1 MNIHI
6 LMHES
11 FEAPGAILDWARK
24 HDHKVSHTRFSLN
37 DKLPINI
44 KVVGGYHDLATFVSG
59 VASLPR
65 IVTLH
70 DFEIKTEKNEATS
83 KLRMN
88 IVAKTYR
95 YNDKGLQK

>member
-1 MNIHI
+1 
-6 LMHES
+6 
-11 FEAPGAILDWARK
+11 
-24 HDHKVSHTRFSLN
+24 
-37 DKLPINI
+37 LPINI

-59 VASLPR
+59 VSSLPR

-70 DFEIKTEKNEATS
+70 DFEIIPEKNETTS
-83 KLRMN
+83 KLRMS